1 MILETTHEGFPSNLK
16 VLPFQKGRP
25 LACSS
30 AAASADSKPIW
41 NLGWISLADCKV
53 IFSKSEI
60 ALGENL
66 LVYLGSEEETA
77 YWAIDVTDVVDD
89 SRVYLGEKRFAFI
102 ELRTLMVATDWA
114 NEITMG
120 ELAIAGHVSGVS
132 LLISI

>member
-1 MILETTHEGFPSNLK
+1 M
-16 VLPFQKGRP
+16 
-25 LACSS
+25 
-30 AAASADSKPIW
+30 
-41 NLGWISLADCKV
+41 
-53 IFSKSEI
+53 
-60 ALGENL
+60 GENL

-102 ELRTLMVATDWA
+102 ELRTLMVASDWA